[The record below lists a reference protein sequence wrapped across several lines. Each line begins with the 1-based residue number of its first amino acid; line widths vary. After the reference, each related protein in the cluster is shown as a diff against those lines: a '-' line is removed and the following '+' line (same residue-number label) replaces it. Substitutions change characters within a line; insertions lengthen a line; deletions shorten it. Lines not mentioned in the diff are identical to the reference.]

1 MKRILPFLGL
11 LLIAASLRAQP
22 FADEIQ
28 TFKKQDSIHFPP
40 ASANLFVG
48 SSSLRLWKNIESDF
62 QGYKVINRG
71 FGGSS
76 LPDVIRYADD
86 IIFHYNPKQV
96 LIYCGENDFAA
107 SDTVS
112 VATVVN
118 RFEQL
123 FYMIR
128 EHWPSIPVVFIS
140 IKPSPSRA
148 RLIPKM
154 AQANK
159 MIRSFLSH
167 QKQAKFIDVYSLM
180 VTKAGKPRE
189 ELFGP
194 DMLHM
199 NASGYAI
206 WKKALKPVLKK

>member
-86 IIFHYNPKQV
+86 
-96 LIYCGENDFAA
+96 
-107 SDTVS
+107 
-112 VATVVN
+112 
-118 RFEQL
+118 
-123 FYMIR
+123 
-128 EHWPSIPVVFIS
+128 
-140 IKPSPSRA
+140 
-148 RLIPKM
+148 
-154 AQANK
+154 
-159 MIRSFLSH
+159 
-167 QKQAKFIDVYSLM
+167 
-180 VTKAGKPRE
+180 
-189 ELFGP
+189 
-194 DMLHM
+194 
-199 NASGYAI
+199 
-206 WKKALKPVLKK
+206 